1 MPFKRAHDDVVIF
14 NSQYLAP
21 CAVLQHLADRDCFAA
36 RHSLIRRQRRGGRRR
51 RIQQRDVGR
60 PAAVM
65 KAAYRAATTTGMI
78 VLCAHVLA
86 YFLVMTQVT
95 EALLNWLKGAG
106 VPRWGILIILSAL
119 KQQQQLLAIVFSSP
133 AAPSSAPAPH
143 R

>member
-1 MPFKRAHDDVVIF
+1 MWA
-14 NSQYLAP
+14 
-21 CAVLQHLADRDCFAA
+21 
-36 RHSLIRRQRRGGRRR
+36 G
-51 RIQQRDVGR
+51 

-78 VLCAHVLA
+78 VMCAHVLA

-95 EALLNWLKGAG
+95 EALFNWLKGAG

-119 KQQQQLLAIVFSSP
+119 KQQQQQLLAIVFSSP

>member
-1 MPFKRAHDDVVIF
+1 MAASLPGIA
-14 NSQYLAP
+14 S
-21 CAVLQHLADRDCFAA
+21 FAGK
-36 RHSLIRRQRRGGRRR
+36 GGE
-51 RIQQRDVGR
+51 GGEGGYSSGMWAG

-78 VLCAHVLA
+78 VMCAHVLA

-119 KQQQQLLAIVFSSP
+119 KQQQQQLLAIVFSSP